1 MEEKT
6 DFVVFD
12 VKTGR
17 LFFSKLVFHIQKTNQ
32 YPSCL

>member
-17 LFFSKLVFHIQKTNQ
+17 FFFLKAGLL
-32 YPSCL
+32 YPEN

>member
-17 LFFSKLVFHIQKTNQ
+17 LFFLKAGLS
-32 YPSCL
+32 YPEN